1 MRNPRHAGI
10 LKTLLIILG
19 IIAAIVIALGIW
31 AAMSWRSWAATG
43 MQNAAAT
50 MVQQSGL
57 DPQQQQA
64 VMLRVQTLATD
75 FKAGKISIEQMQGIA
90 EQVAQSPLLPAGVA
104 WGLQER
110 YVAVSLLNDQE
121 KAEARMHLQRI
132 ARGVIEKKIPL
143 EAFNEIVAPVS
154 TKQPNDSM
162 KPKDQLTLDEL
173 KALVARAKAKADG
186 ASIPSEPFTIDI
198 ATELDNAIAAAKVP
212 LNPTPK
218 P

>member
-1 MRNPRHAGI
+1 MRTPRHAGI
-10 LKTLLIILG
+10 LKTLLIILA
-19 IIAAIVIALGIW
+19 IIAAIGIALGIW

-64 VMLRVQTLATD
+64 VMQRVQTLATD
-75 FKAGKISIEQMQGIA
+75 FKAGKLSIEQMQGIV
-90 EQVAQSPLLPAGVA
+90 EQVARGPLLPAGVA

-154 TKQPNDSM
+154 TKQPTGSM

-186 ASIPSEPFTIDI
+186 ASIPLEPFTIDI
-198 ATELDNAIAAAKVP
+198 AAELDKAIAAAK
-212 LNPTPK
+212 PTTK

>member
-1 MRNPRHAGI
+1 MRTPRHAGI
-10 LKTLLIILG
+10 LKTLLIILA
-19 IIAAIVIALGIW
+19 IIAAIGIALGIW
-31 AAMSWRSWAATG
+31 AAMSWRSWTATG

-64 VMLRVQTLATD
+64 VMQRVQTLATD
-75 FKAGKISIEQMQGIA
+75 FKAGKLSIEQMQGIA
-90 EQVAQSPLLPAGVA
+90 EQVARGPLLPAGVA

-143 EAFNEIVAPVS
+143 EAFNEIVAPIS
-154 TKQPNDSM
+154 TKQPNGSM

-186 ASIPSEPFTIDI
+186 ASIPLEPFTIDI
-198 ATELDNAIAAAKVP
+198 ASELDKAIAAAKVP